1 MTDPASITYFICAGS
16 WGTTMTTVREV
27 NAALRLRGIEER
39 LRRRRGYFCFVGGA
53 AHTWPRT
60 AIYTLSLGGLS
71 VEEILGEWQNMLG
84 RQLPQEARPSARRRR
99 GAQGGAIRLGR
110 RPAAFPPMVC

>member
-1 MTDPASITYFICAGS
+1 
-16 WGTTMTTVREV
+16 MTTVREV

-39 LRRRRGYFCFVGGA
+39 LRRRRGYFCFIGGA

-60 AIYTLSLGGLS
+60 AIYTFSLGGLS
-71 VEEILGEWQNMLG
+71 VEEVLGEWQNMSG
-84 RQLPQEARPSARRRR
+84 RPLPQEARPSARRRR

-110 RPAAFPPMVC
+110 RPAAFPPMVR

>member
-1 MTDPASITYFICAGS
+1 
-16 WGTTMTTVREV
+16 MTTVREV
-27 NAALRLRGIEER
+27 NVALRRRGIEER
-39 LRRRRGYFCFVGGA
+39 LRRRRGYFCFVGGS

-60 AIYTLSLGGLS
+60 AIYTFSVGGLS
-71 VEEILGEWQNMLG
+71 VEEILGEWQNRSA

-110 RPAAFPPMVC
+110 VIEEAA